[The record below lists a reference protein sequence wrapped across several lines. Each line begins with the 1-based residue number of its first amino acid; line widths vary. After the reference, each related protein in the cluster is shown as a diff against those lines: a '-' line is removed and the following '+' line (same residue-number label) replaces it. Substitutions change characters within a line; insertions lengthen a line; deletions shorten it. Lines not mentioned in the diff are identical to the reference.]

1 MKEEK
6 MTKELRVVTGA
17 NIAIAAILAPLMVT
31 LIFSIFSL
39 GETIGVIETKL
50 AASEKIVD
58 RQEIRIAENEV
69 RMIAIEKENITAKAE
84 RVAIKGE
91 LTLSAL
97 KVELNAN

>member
-58 RQEIRIAENEV
+58 RQEVRIAE
-69 RMIAIEKENITAKAE
+69 IEKESSAAKAE
-84 RVAIKGE
+84 RAAIKGV

-97 KVELNAN
+97 KVERNAN